1 MKKYWKSMSIA
12 VITIVTIGFFYI
24 QSTLAGSSYPALA
37 FETVSGNEEVVE
49 DVVIYGDYRQDNV
62 VGDSFHLT
70 AEGIQYNRDLSYI
83 ERLERGYRSPQMNEL
98 QEEYKDFMRGKH
110 NIFQMAENEEDL
122 VYADVNSGPDNEME
136 FQIEVL
142 DKASDQSME
151 FTVDI
156 PDEEN
161 YGYIYI
167 EQVLISGDKAK
178 VVTRNHANGTMDSF
192 SAEIHVYDF
201 DIGEQTLVND
211 ETMISYSEGSAGQT
225 MTSVFTLGDGSTNSH
240 AVFVLE
246 QWETGEDGEG
256 MHFSDLAE
264 SKVISVDMETNE
276 HSEFELPAELQDIA
290 QTALLEDS
298 ILYFNH
304 LGASGLEI
312 NAYDLETQ
320 EMDDNRSFTVKRDHL
335 DMHMGQPLIT
345 IKDGKIYI
353 LAYTN
358 EDFAQ
363 ANLFV
368 HDITSEE
375 LAYEGRI
382 IEKHGNAGAMD
393 NNFHIFDM
401 AVR

>member
-12 VITIVTIGFFYI
+12 VITMITISFFYI
-24 QSTLAGSSYPALA
+24 QSTLAGSSYPEFT
-37 FETVSGNEEVVE
+37 FEFVSGDEEEVE
-49 DVVIYGDYRQDNV
+49 DLIVYGDYREGNIKGDN
-62 VGDSFHLT
+62 FQIT
-70 AEGIQYNRDLSYI
+70 AEGTQYNGDLSYF
-83 ERLERGYRSPQMNEL
+83 ERLERGHRTPQMNEL
-98 QEEYKDFMRGKH
+98 QENYKGFMRGKH
-110 NIFQMAENEEDL
+110 SIFQLAENEENL
-122 VYADVNSGPDNEME
+122 VYADVNSGPDSEME

-192 SAEIHVYDF
+192 ATDIHVYDF
-201 DIGEQTLVND
+201 DISEQTLIND

-246 QWETGEDGEG
+246 QWETGQDGEG
-256 MHFSDLAE
+256 MHFSDLVE
-264 SKVISVDMETNE
+264 NKIIYIDMETND
-276 HSEFELPAELQDIA
+276 HTEFELPEDFQGIV
-290 QTALLEDS
+290 QSALLEDS
-298 ILYFNH
+298 VLYFNH

-320 EMDDNRSFTVKRDHL
+320 ELDDRRSFTIEREHL
-335 DMHMGQPLIT
+335 DMHMGQPLT
-345 IKDGKIYI
+345 AIKDGKIYI

-363 ANLFV
+363 ANLFI
-368 HDITSEE
+368 HDVDSGE
-375 LAYEGRI
+375 LVYEGRI
-382 IEKHGNAGAMD
+382 TETNGDGRAIENTL
-393 NNFHIFDM
+393 HIYDM
-401 AVR
+401 AVH